1 MKTIKAHITCWL
13 IRLAM
18 RTCVYGFTHDYLTS
32 ALRQEKAEMEDL

>member
-18 RTCVYGFTHDYLTS
+18 ITCAWGATYE
-32 ALRQEKAEMEDL
+32 ALDKALGLETWYKDA